1 MGRKRLVIPAISVTV
16 ALAAV
21 AVAVVVTV
29 QRRRIQPASEVI
41 TRVVGDQDVAHQVLL
56 PRLQQRTVVVV
67 DRPHNPGDVF
77 KPGGPPR
84 IM

>member
-56 PRLQQRTVVVV
+56 PRLQQRTVVV